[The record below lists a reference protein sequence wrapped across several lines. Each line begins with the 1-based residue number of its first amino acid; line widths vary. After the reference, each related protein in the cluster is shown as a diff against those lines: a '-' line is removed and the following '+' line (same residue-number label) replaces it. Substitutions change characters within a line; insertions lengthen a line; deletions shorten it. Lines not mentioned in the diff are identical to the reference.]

1 MKDSS
6 DQPLVILAGPTASG
20 KSEVS
25 LALAKRFGGEIVS
38 ADSMQI
44 YRGMDIGTAK
54 LPLAQRQGVPHHL
67 LDIIEPTESFS
78 VADYAA
84 LANQT
89 IADIHRRGNLPI
101 VVGGTGLY
109 INALI
114 NPYNLNKQAIRDPA
128 YRQILKSQ
136 FDIDQGVTLHRQ
148 LQAIDPQAAQRIH
161 PHDGQRLIRALEVYR
176 VTNQTI
182 SQLQQH
188 NEQPP
193 AYRLVFL
200 ALTMDRPRLYQ
211 RIDARVEEMM
221 AAGLAAEVQSLLR
234 QGVSP
239 QCQSMQGIGYRQMVS
254 WLQGE
259 TSYEQAVEWIK
270 RDTRR
275 YAKRQ
280 YTWFKR
286 DSRIIWLSR
295 EDYPEEEIPK
305 QAAAMLLNAFEEE

>member
-1 MKDSS
+1 MKDTREK
-6 DQPLVILAGPTASG
+6 PLAILTGPTASG
-20 KSEVS
+20 KSDVS
-25 LALAKRFGGEIVS
+25 LALAERFDGEIVS

-54 LPLAQRQGVPHHL
+54 LPLAQRRGIPHHL
-67 LDIIEPTESFS
+67 MDIVEPTESFS
-78 VADYAA
+78 VADYVARA
-84 LANQT
+84 REAMDG
-89 IADIHRRGNLPI
+89 IYSRGHLPI

-114 NPYNLNKQAIRDPA
+114 NPYNLQPAAARDPA

-136 FDIDQGVTLHRQ
+136 FDIDQGETLHRQ

-161 PHDGQRLIRALEVYR
+161 PHDAQRLFRALEVYR
-176 VTNQTI
+176 ATKQTM
-182 SQLQQH
+182 SQWQSQ

-193 AYRLVFL
+193 AYRLAFL
-200 ALTMDRPRLYQ
+200 ALTMDRQRLYE
-211 RIDARVEEMM
+211 RIDARVEQML
-221 AAGLAAEVQSLLR
+221 AGGLAAEVEGLLR

-239 QCQSMQGIGYRQMVS
+239 QCQSMQGIGYRQMVA
-254 WLQGE
+254 WLQGDIP
-259 TSYEQAVEWIK
+259 YEQAVGWIK

-286 DSRIIWLSR
+286 DPRILWLSR
-295 EDYPEEEIPK
+295 EEYPEEEIPK
-305 QAAAMLLNAFEEE
+305 QAAAALLKAFEEA